1 MKSKYAMA
9 LYEMLE
15 LRRNL
20 DRCVETFMVDR
31 FRELLGVKADTY
43 KLGPDFQRFVV
54 DPAVLEVNGLSDLGV
69 KIQLDRK
76 HSRAPIHAVT
86 MAWWRKS
93 AEEMAAAIQERNRSK
108 VGRMARLRGAVETAT
123 PHIALSLP

>member
-31 FRELLGVKADTY
+31 FRELLGVKAD
-43 KLGPDFQRFVV
+43 
-54 DPAVLEVNGLSDLGV
+54 SDQ
-69 KIQLDRK
+69 IF
-76 HSRAPIHAVT
+76 
-86 MAWWRKS
+86 S
-93 AEEMAAAIQERNRSK
+93 A
-108 VGRMARLRGAVETAT
+108 L
-123 PHIALSLP
+123 